1 MQTDE
6 KKFIESHL
14 QLKRAYDPSNQFAL
28 MTALK
33 AGQYELYPLLQ
44 LEGFCAGKNEETSL
58 VIEGLTSEEKCR
70 LKQVKVIWKTG

>member
-1 MQTDE
+1 
-6 KKFIESHL
+6 
-14 QLKRAYDPSNQFAL
+14 